1 MNTKDGNGVTSN
13 ETLLT
18 NNKEVCVNNEQTIN
32 GVRNFD
38 SLATGLKAY
47 LEDLHKYQC
56 GSDEHRAD
64 FDKDMGLDPIPHQDT
79 VGAIYHVPEG
89 LSDDKRKQWYAKE
102 NERRGITPEMEKEWH
117 EACWKHAD
125 AEMEHNWECYSG
137 IAFSILGILESSTCE
152 HCGDTHTG
160 LGRDTDGTAFEYDG
174 VLMNLFEVIAF
185 ELMNRGEKYKYAQ
198 YKKSD
203 LLQAVMRLNP
213 EVATKE
219 VA

>member
-1 MNTKDGNGVTSN
+1 MNTKDGTGVTSK

-18 NNKEVCVNNEQTIN
+18 NNKETSMTDEQTIN
-32 GVRNFD
+32 GERNFN
-38 SLATGLKAY
+38 SLTADLAACLK
-47 LEDLHKYQC
+47 DLHKYQC

-64 FDKDMGLDPIPHQDT
+64 FCKDMSLEPIPHQDIYA
-79 VGAIYHVPEG
+79 AIEVPDG
-89 LSDDKRKQWYAKE
+89 LTKE
-102 NERRGITPEMEKEWH
+102 EQSAFFKAEQERRGHTEETWKEYC
-117 EACWKHAD
+117 EACDKHSD
-125 AEMEHNWECYSG
+125 AEMEHNHEAQSD

-160 LGRDTDGTAFEYDG
+160 IGRDTDGTAFEYDG

-185 ELMNRGEKYKYAQ
+185 ELMNRGEKYEHAL
-198 YKKSD
+198 YKKGD